1 MQFSLLL
8 RLFLTN
14 LVLIHSYTTTKQ
26 INLLKNRLQSINT
39 HTTTNLSYKSFKL
52 NSSYTNSEKLYQR
65 SDSNENNNNNSLPS
79 RRNEPKLNIQSYLW
93 PKGEIKLKFFLILSM
108 IFMIL
113 GKIFIIKV
121 PFLLQNAIDTLATAY
136 NMNNISI
143 MYSKISISFL
153 LYGLSRTLSCIC
165 AEIKTCLF
173 AHVSFTAL
181 RKFANQ
187 IFQHLH
193 ELDAQFHLKTPSG
206 VMSVAYVRAIRGF
219 QALMFQIVFSVMP
232 TILELGMVCTILY
245 NKCGRIFTGV
255 TLLTFSMYLLF
266 TIAVTQW
273 RIKLRQELVDV
284 DNARNGFFIGK
295 RVV

>member
-1 MQFSLLL
+1 
-8 RLFLTN
+8 
-14 LVLIHSYTTTKQ
+14 
-26 INLLKNRLQSINT
+26 
-39 HTTTNLSYKSFKL
+39 
-52 NSSYTNSEKLYQR
+52 
-65 SDSNENNNNNSLPS
+65 
-79 RRNEPKLNIQSYLW
+79 
-93 PKGEIKLKFFLILSM
+93 
-108 IFMIL
+108 MIL

-121 PFLLQNAIDTLATAY
+121 PFLLQNAIDTLSKAY
-136 NMNNISI
+136 NMNTLST
-143 MYSKISISFL
+143 MYTKISISFL

-181 RKFANQ
+181 KKFANQ

-245 NKCGRIFTGV
+245 KKCGRIFTGV

-266 TIAVTQW
+266 TIVVTQW

-295 RVV
+295 RE